1 MNNKV
6 TLTADLVEG
15 FAGAFL
21 SARYDDAKPTPEF
34 HRKCW
39 RLYTSPKK
47 QVGIV
52 APRGHAK
59 STALT
64 YDYIMAEVCFR
75 TASYVI
81 LIGSTEDKSAE
92 QLSNISEELH
102 TNEDLRVEFGI
113 AGFESDTKT
122 EIIVV
127 CDDGH
132 RFRIVA
138 RGAEQKIRGAMW
150 NGKRPDL
157 IVCDDMED
165 DEQVENK
172 DRRSKFRRWF
182 FRAAKQA
189 LSKAGRI
196 RVHGTILHDDSLLA
210 RLIKN
215 KAWTFLFFKA
225 HRSYDDFS
233 DLLWPEQWNAEELR
247 KIQIEFEEDGDSGGY
262 SQEYLNTPLDNADAF
277 LKKDWFLPM
286 REEDYESQKKMYAG
300 ADFAVSK
307 ADMSNRTSFTAG
319 GKDVLNQI
327 SIVGQVKGRWDT
339 AEWID
344 ELFDFNERW
353 QPELF
358 FVEGGVI
365 WLSVYPMI
373 VKEMQER
380 DIYINFEVRQ
390 PIKDKATRG
399 RPLQKRMKVGNVRFD
414 KQAEWYPDFEQELL
428 KFTGGSQALLDD
440 QFDSAAILLAGMES
454 VPNLEEEDFEEEDE
468 IEVNYFNRHMNRG
481 SEHRTSTGY

>member
-1 MNNKV
+1 MSIK
-6 TLTADLVEG
+6 LTADLIEG

-21 SARYDDAKPTPEF
+21 SARYDDAKPTPEL

-39 RLYTSPKK
+39 RLYTSDVK
-47 QVGIV
+47 QAGAV

-81 LIGSTEDKSAE
+81 LIGSTEDKAAE

-102 TNEDLRVEFGI
+102 TNQDLKVEFGI
-113 AGFESDTKT
+113 VGFESDTKT

-165 DEQVENK
+165 DEQVENR
-172 DRRSKFRRWF
+172 DRRAKFRRWF
-182 FRAAKQA
+182 FRAAKQS
-189 LSKAGRI
+189 LSKSGRI
-196 RVHGTILHDDSLLA
+196 RVHGTILHDDSLLS
-210 RLIKN
+210 RLLKN
-215 KAWTFLFFKA
+215 KAWKFLFFKA
-225 HRSYDDFS
+225 HQSYSDFS
-233 DLLWPEQWNAEELR
+233 NLLWPEQWSAEDLR

-262 SQEYLNTPLDNADAF
+262 SQEYLNTPLDNADAY

-286 REEDYESQKKMYAG
+286 REEDFEKPKKYYAG

-307 ADMSNRTSFTAG
+307 LDLANRTSFTAG
-319 GKDVLNQI
+319 AKDVNNQI
-327 SIVGQVKGRWDT
+327 TVEGQVKGRWDT

-344 ELFDFNERW
+344 ELFDFYERW
-353 QPELF
+353 KPELF

-380 DIYINFEVRQ
+380 DVFINFEIRQ

-414 KQAEWYPDFEQELL
+414 KQADWYPDFEQELI
-428 KFTGGSQALLDD
+428 KFTGGAQATLDD
-440 QFDSAAILLAGMES
+440 QFDSCAILVAGMEAI
-454 VPNLEEEDFEEEDE
+454 PNLEEDDFEDEEE
-468 IEVNYFNRHMNRG
+468 IEVNYFNRHMRQASAN
-481 SEHRTSTGY
+481 RTSTGY

>member
-1 MNNKV
+1 
-6 TLTADLVEG
+6 
-15 FAGAFL
+15 
-21 SARYDDAKPTPEF
+21 
-34 HRKCW
+34 
-39 RLYTSPKK
+39 
-47 QVGIV
+47 
-52 APRGHAK
+52 
-59 STALT
+59 
-64 YDYIMAEVCFR
+64 
-75 TASYVI
+75 
-81 LIGSTEDKSAE
+81 
-92 QLSNISEELH
+92 
-102 TNEDLRVEFGI
+102 
-113 AGFESDTKT
+113 
-122 EIIVV
+122 
-127 CDDGH
+127 
-132 RFRIVA
+132 
-138 RGAEQKIRGAMW
+138 MW

-233 DLLWPEQWNAEELR
+233 DLIWPEQWNAEELR

-286 REEDYESQKKMYAG
+286 REEDYNSQKKMYAG

-307 ADMSNRTSFTAG
+307 ADLSNRTSFTAG

-399 RPLQKRMKVGNVRFD
+399 RQLQKRMKVGNVRFD

-481 SEHRTSTGY
+481 SERRTSTSY